1 MEEKTSSLEGIS
13 DQEIFIKEYEEK
25 ISYDTIEHA
34 IQGWTEIDN
43 KKIPL
48 IDPHLM
54 LKDHLGTINVRLG
67 IGRYSYKIPPGL
79 YGVGEV
85 DEKSP
90 ILVTANYKLS
100 FDTLR
105 KELTKGAYWI
115 LVLDT
120 QGINVWCAAGKGI
133 FSSRELIYQIHKWGL
148 KRILK
153 TRTLIL
159 PQLGSTSMEPH
170 LIRKYTG
177 FRVVYGPVRSQDVEP
192 FIEGNLQA
200 TEDMRRVRFTLKDR
214 LILTP
219 LEIILHMKYVFMV
232 FIYFCILNLLNGN
245 PELWSKSIYNTL
257 PFIIANITGSFVFPI
272 LLPLLPFRSFSA
284 NGALLGSILGGMI
297 LKYFTALGYNNHL
310 YSMGGIFLLLV
321 GFVSYIAFNFTGST
335 TYTSFSGV
343 KKETRIFLPILFTLL
358 GAGILLTLL
367 GNFL

>member
-1 MEEKTSSLEGIS
+1 MEEKTSSLEGIG
-13 DQEIFIKEYEEK
+13 DEEIFIKEYEEK

-34 IQGWTEIDN
+34 IKGWIEMDN

-54 LKDHLGTINVRLG
+54 MKDHLGTIKVRLG
-67 IGRYSYKIPPGL
+67 IGRYSYKIPTGL

-100 FDTLR
+100 FDALR
-105 KELTKGAYWI
+105 KELIKGSYWI

-120 QGINVWCAAGKGI
+120 QGINVWCAAGKGT
-133 FSSRELIYQIHKWGL
+133 FSSRELIYQINKWEL
-148 KRILK
+148 KKILK

-159 PQLGSTSMEPH
+159 PQLGATSMEPH

-177 FRVVYGPVRSQDVEP
+177 FRVTYGPIRSQDVVA
-192 FIEGNLQA
+192 FIDGNLQA
-200 TEDMRRVRFTLKDR
+200 DEYMRRVRFTLKDR
-214 LILTP
+214 LVLTP
-219 LEIILHMKYVFMV
+219 LEIILNMKYIFIF
-232 FIYFCILNLLNGN
+232 FIYFFILNLFNEN
-245 PELWSKSIYNTL
+245 TELWSKSIYNML
-257 PFIIANITGSFVFPI
+257 PFFIGNIAGSFIFPI
-272 LLPLLPFRSFSA
+272 LLPILPFRSFSA
-284 NGALLGSILGGMI
+284 NGALLGSMLGGMI
-297 LKYFTALGYNNHL
+297 LKYYITFGYENNL

-321 GFVSYIAFNFTGST
+321 GFISYISFNFTGST

-343 KKETRIFLPILFTLL
+343 KKETRIFLPILFSLL
-358 GAGILLTLL
+358 GLGILLTLL